1 MINKLPR
8 IIFYFC
14 GRDQNSAL
22 TSALG
27 DMRIRKFVY
36 ALCWIFASTGEPS
49 LETVKT
55 NWNESD
61 YLVYG
66 HRIILCEKDTIAI
79 ERFEEDR
86 HDRDNINVY
95 NNERWSSHL
104 GKLARKRR
112 FDTAVSHT
120 YQLLLKSRNSN
131 KMTQTVTTLPM
142 KRIKQRQLLN
152 TLHSKRESAALSDG
166 TLRFLFVGLRS
177 LRLSSALPHQ
187 AVFYASDLHG
197 EKVEE
202 H

>member
-1 MINKLPR
+1 M
-8 IIFYFC
+8 
-14 GRDQNSAL
+14 
-22 TSALG
+22 
-27 DMRIRKFVY
+27 
-36 ALCWIFASTGEPS
+36 
-49 LETVKT
+49 
-55 NWNESD
+55 
-61 YLVYG
+61 YG

-95 NNERWSSHL
+95 NNERWFSHL

-142 KRIKQRQLLN
+142 TRIKQRQLLN

>member
-1 MINKLPR
+1 M
-8 IIFYFC
+8 
-14 GRDQNSAL
+14 
-22 TSALG
+22 
-27 DMRIRKFVY
+27 
-36 ALCWIFASTGEPS
+36 
-49 LETVKT
+49 
-55 NWNESD
+55 
-61 YLVYG
+61 YG
-66 HRIILCEKDTIAI
+66 HRIIFCEKDTIAI

-95 NNERWSSHL
+95 NNERWFSHL
-104 GKLARKRR
+104 AKLASKRR

-142 KRIKQRQLLN
+142 TRIKQRQLLN

-177 LRLSSALPHQ
+177 RRLSSALPYQ
-187 AVFYASDLHG
+187 AVFCASDLHG
-197 EKVEE
+197 AKAEE